1 MQFELTLYHWG
12 PWGMQSNLGG
22 RGGGGGG
29 QPQSSLNPK
38 ILPTKVV
45 GYDTLIIKIPLI
57 GDSTYFVASGEL
69 LSEPTVLPLTPT

>member
-1 MQFELTLYHWG
+1 MGHAEQPGG
-12 PWGMQSNLGG
+12 PG
-22 RGGGGGG
+22 RGGAT
-29 QPQSSLNPK
+29 SKFIESK